1 MRKRRIEKLQAQC
14 DHSRTVSTVYAG
26 IERTVCESCSHVGV
40 MHRHDLVMNRAAERQ
55 DLKLEPDS

>member
-26 IERTVCESCSHVGV
+26 IERKVCESCGQVRM
-40 MHRHDLVMNRAAERQ
+40 MHRHEQVTNRAAERE
-55 DLKLEPDS
+55 DLTLEPAS